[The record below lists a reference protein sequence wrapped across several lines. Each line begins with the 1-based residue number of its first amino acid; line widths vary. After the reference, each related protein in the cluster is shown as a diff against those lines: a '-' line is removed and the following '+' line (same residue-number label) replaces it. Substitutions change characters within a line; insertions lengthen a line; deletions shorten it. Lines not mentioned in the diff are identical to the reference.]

1 MVSSSGE
8 GGGGG
13 EAGGRFGG
21 AGGGGGGPP
30 SPRSTASISSIKLGP
45 KSNGC
50 NINTQWQIHRR
61 FVSFALIDYTL
72 LVVLPVLC
80 TSIN

>member
-13 EAGGRFGG
+13 EAGGRLGG

-45 KSNGC
+45 KSNGWK
-50 NINTQWQIHRR
+50 NVIYIRKVEKIIYIKPHKLATNQ
-61 FVSFALIDYTL
+61 
-72 LVVLPVLC
+72 
-80 TSIN
+80 